1 MTKAVSITLCLL
13 ARSVPFRSLAR
24 PLFPQQQRDYTG
36 GLKMQAP
43 SRPPAKI
50 EPLIFAAPGC
60 LLLLLLLLHLLRSRL
75 RAVSEVDSCK
85 GRLMYDVILRNARND
100 RNVFAMAE
108 TVLPSLV
115 ERSENNAI
123 IRMGKKY
130 VLRSLVEGTFFLEN
144 IAWSP
149 TLSS

>member
-1 MTKAVSITLCLL
+1 
-13 ARSVPFRSLAR
+13 
-24 PLFPQQQRDYTG
+24 
-36 GLKMQAP
+36 
-43 SRPPAKI
+43 
-50 EPLIFAAPGC
+50 
-60 LLLLLLLLHLLRSRL
+60 
-75 RAVSEVDSCK
+75 
-85 GRLMYDVILRNARND
+85 MYDVILRNARND